1 MVEMTHENVHRL
13 TTENQEHLDRLA
25 GVCVG
30 HSAARDYR
38 HGVLF
43 ILGLV
48 QNFRFTKNTKM
59 SDQSKI
65 ENLEKRIQFLENE
78 NSLLKS
84 MLKQQI
90 TFGHKITVI
99 VAEMDELLE
108 KKKLEIDALNKQLLT
123 PPSTTKIEPL
133 EDFSVDL
140 ESEGCQVGFLE
151 IEKWREI
158 RKNESEFERTKD
170 RKFKCPYKDVCNYIA
185 KHRHNLNIHIRKHT
199 GERPFICNFCH
210 KDFDREDSC
219 RKHML
224 THSEMGAVICRY
236 CHKRYLASSIET
248 HQKRC
253 LRRKRNRPES
263 ESDS

>member
-1 MVEMTHENVHRL
+1 
-13 TTENQEHLDRLA
+13 
-25 GVCVG
+25 
-30 HSAARDYR
+30 
-38 HGVLF
+38 
-43 ILGLV
+43 
-48 QNFRFTKNTKM
+48 M

-65 ENLEKRIQFLENE
+65 EILEKRIQFLENE

-108 KKKLEIDALNKQLLT
+108 KKKLEIDELSKQLLT
-123 PPSTTKIEPL
+123 QPSATKIDPL
-133 EDFSVDL
+133 EDFTVDL
-140 ESEGCQVGFLE
+140 GSDGCQVGFLE
-151 IEKWREI
+151 VEKWCEI
-158 RKNESEFERTKD
+158 RKLENEFEKTEDGKL
-170 RKFKCPYKDVCNYIA
+170 KCPYKDVCNYVS
-185 KHRHNLNIHIRKHT
+185 KYRSRLKSHIRKHT

-236 CHKRYLASSIET
+236 CRKRYHSSSIEN

-253 LRRKRNRPES
+253 PRRKRNRS
-263 ESDS
+263 ESDSET